1 MPIRVGLFGAGWAAQ
16 TVHGPSLEDYRR
28 KRRGIV
34 LAGIC
39 DLDRKKADQVRRA
52 FNFEGAWDS
61 PQKMLRE
68 AGLDAAVVAVSPEAN
83 ARVAR
88 LCVRA
93 GLPTLLEKPP
103 AGSRSAVV
111 SLARSVEQSGGRKQL
126 VQVAFNRR
134 WTPSLVGL
142 KKIME
147 KVRARPIRS
156 LSVQMRRVARCDPDF
171 STTAIHAI
179 DCLRFLADADYRSL
193 SFLYSAGGPRGEVT
207 DYRVQ
212 GEMANGAVVQMEF
225 SPMAGVMMERYTVE
239 AGGMTFVAHYGRDET
254 GTRVQAWSSGKR
266 REFKVRVP
274 GSAMHQIGGFYQQMV
289 AFLDAVRSG
298 GRLPRPTVADSI
310 QTVAV
315 MEALSG
321 RRRQFRAR

>member
-1 MPIRVGLFGAGWAAQ
+1 MAIRVGLFGAGWAAR
-16 TVHGPSLEDYRR
+16 TVHGPSLDDYRR
-28 KRRGIV
+28 KRRGIT
-34 LAGIC
+34 LAGVC

-52 FNFEGAWDS
+52 LEFEAAWDS

-68 AGLDAAVVAVSPEAN
+68 ARLDAAVVAVSAEAN

-88 LCVRA
+88 ACVRA
-93 GLPTLLEKPP
+93 GVPTLLEKPP
-103 AGSRSAVV
+103 AAGRSAIV
-111 SLARSVEQSGGRKQL
+111 SLARAVEPPRGRSEL

-147 KVRARPIRS
+147 KVKARPVRS
-156 LSVQMRRVARCDPDF
+156 LACQFRRVARRDPDF

-179 DCLRFLADADYRSL
+179 DTLRFLADADYRSL
-193 SFLYSAGGPRGEVT
+193 DVLYGRGGPRGEVT
-207 DYRVQ
+207 DYRIQ
-212 GEMANGAVVQMEF
+212 GEMTSGAAVQMEF

-239 AGGMTFVAHYGRDET
+239 AGGMTFVAHYCRDEM
-254 GTRVQAWSSGKR
+254 GTRVQAWSGGKK

-274 GSAMHQIGGFYQQMV
+274 GTAMHQTGGFYQQMV

-298 GRLPRPTVADSI
+298 GKLPGPTVAESV

-315 MEALSG
+315 MEALRN